1 MSFVHLHTHSEYSLL
16 DGANRLSDLVRRT
29 HELEM
34 PALALTDHGCMFGA
48 WAFQE
53 QARKAGV
60 KPILGMEAY
69 VAPGDRRVKTAV
81 RPGEGRAEDRYYHL
95 VVLAR
100 DLEGYRNLVRLTS
113 IGYLEGFYHRPRI
126 DREVLA
132 RHGAGLIVTSACM
145 AGEVARH
152 LMADRWDEAREA
164 ASWYANLFDGRYYLE
179 VQAHDTPGQRALNER
194 VFRLAEELGL
204 PVVATNDAHFL
215 RASDHD
221 AHDVLLCIG
230 LGKDRSDDNRM
241 RYDAGLYFK
250 SPQEI
255 AAHFVT
261 RPDVRENTLAIADSV
276 EVRLPKQY
284 HVPQFPLPATA
295 APVTEAGY
303 LRTLTYERAGARF
316 GDPLP
321 EGWPQRIEYELG
333 VISNEKA
340 DYAGYFLITQD
351 FINWAKDQGIPVGP
365 GRGSAAGSLVA
376 YVLGITDVD
385 PLRFDLLFERFLN
398 PDRVSMP
405 DIDIDFCY
413 ERRGEV
419 IEYVRAK
426 YGKDSV
432 GQIITFGTMKSRAV
446 IRDVGRVLGFE
457 PAETDRLAK
466 LIPNHPNNSL
476 TVAEAAERIAELRAQ
491 IQSEPRI
498 AQLIE
503 YAKVLEGLSRH
514 ASVHAA
520 GVVIAPGPLHEYVP
534 VCTQSTRGSGNVED
548 ETVLVT
554 QWDMNALEQ
563 AGMLKMDFLGL
574 KTLTVIQDAVAAVRA
589 RHGALTQPQTGVVYA
604 RVDDVP
610 LADPDV
616 YDMLARGG
624 TTGVFQFESPLATDK
639 LRAMRCDR
647 FEDLVATNALIRPGP
662 LDSGMTDVYIR
673 RKLGREPVRYAHPL
687 LEDVLSSTYGVITYQ
702 EQLMRLAQV
711 LAGFTLAEAD
721 VLRKAVG
728 KKDMELIQQEVGR
741 FVERAIASGVEQRIA
756 HDIADQVTTFGRY
769 GFARSHSVAYALLSY
784 WTAWLKRHYPAEFM
798 AALLSSVI
806 DRTDDVV
813 AYIAECRELGR
824 YVPDRPQGVQV
835 LPPDINESGWKFTPV
850 APDTIRFGL
859 GALRGLGAAAV
870 RSILENRVQDGPF
883 RSLFDLADRVELRL
897 VGKRSLEALI
907 LAGACDAFT
916 QPPGHRAQLLEGLDM
931 AVREAQLRQEE
942 RASGQVSLFDMGGP
956 TLAEPHRPDPQLP
969 DVPRWT
975 ESERLT
981 REKEILGFF
990 ISGHPL
996 EKYREEVGVFEAVNT
1011 VSLKQFRDQ
1020 QVELACVVTAVQR
1033 QISKKNGSEWGR
1045 LTVEDFYG
1053 TASVLAFGD
1062 VWEQY
1067 HDLLTQDTPVLVRG
1081 SVSGRDR
1088 DEDAPPIF
1096 LDSVVPLGQLRGS
1109 GSLALEVALAADA
1122 PQEAVARAAEVFR
1135 EHPGR
1140 APLYVTVASGGSNG
1154 SNGNGGAPEAAR
1166 RTTVAGSATVRLRS
1180 RSIAVAPTDA
1190 LLRELRAL
1198 FGSDRVRLV
1207 RSRERVERELA
1218 T

>member
-16 DGANRLSDLVRRT
+16 DGANRLGDLVRRT
-29 HELEM
+29 QELEM

-48 WAFQE
+48 WEFHAL
-53 QARKAGV
+53 AKKAGV

-69 VAPGDRRVKTAV
+69 VAPGDRRVKTVPRA
-81 RPGEGRAEDRYYHL
+81 GEGRAEDKYYHL
-95 VVLAR
+95 VLLAQ

-132 RHGAGLIVTSACM
+132 QYSKGLIVTSACM

-152 LMADRWDEAREA
+152 LAADRWDA
-164 ASWYANLFDGRYYLE
+164 AKETAAWYAELFDGRYYLE
-179 VQAHDTPGQRALNER
+179 VQAHDTPGQHELNGK
-194 VFRLAEELGL
+194 VLRLAAEVGL

-215 RASDHD
+215 QAHDHD

-230 LGKDRSDDNRM
+230 LGKDYGDENRM
-241 RYDAGLYFK
+241 KYDAGLYFK
-250 SPQEI
+250 TPAEI
-255 AAHFVT
+255 AARFPD
-261 RPDVRENTLAIADSV
+261 RPDVVEHTLAIADSV
-276 EVRLPKQY
+276 NVEFTKQY
-284 HVPQFPLPATA
+284 HVPQFPLPASVT
-295 APVTEAGY
+295 TEAEL
-303 LRTLTYERAGARF
+303 LRRLTYEKARARF

-321 EGWPQRIEYELG
+321 AGWEERLEYELG

-351 FINWAKDQGIPVGP
+351 FINWAKEHDIPVGP

-376 YVLGITDVD
+376 YVIGITDVD
-385 PLRFDLLFERFLN
+385 PLEFDLLFERFLN

-419 IEYVRAK
+419 IEYVREK

-466 LIPNHPNNSL
+466 LIPNAPNSAL
-476 TVAEAAERIAELRAQ
+476 TVAEAADRVSELKAL
-491 IQSEPRI
+491 IESDPRV
-498 AQLIE
+498 ARLVE
-503 YAKVLEGLSRH
+503 YAKGLEGLSRH

-520 GVVIAPGPLHEYVP
+520 GVVIAPGPIHEYVP
-534 VCTQSTRGSGNVED
+534 VCTQSTRGSGAGDD
-548 ETVLVT
+548 ETVIVT
-554 QWDMNALEQ
+554 QWDMNALEA

-574 KTLTVIQDAVAAVRA
+574 KTLTVIYDAVQAVKA
-589 RHGALTQPQTGVVYA
+589 RHGALVHPGTGAVYE
-604 RVDDVP
+604 RMEDVP
-610 LADPDV
+610 LDDPDV

-624 TTGVFQFESPLATDK
+624 TTGVFQFESSLATEK

-673 RKLGREPVRYAHPL
+673 RKLGREPVRFPHAL
-687 LEDVLSSTYGVITYQ
+687 LEEVLAPTYGVITYQ
-702 EQLMRLAQV
+702 EQVMRMAQV

-728 KKDMELIQQEVGR
+728 KKDMELTRREVGR
-741 FVERAIASGVEQRIA
+741 FVERAVANGVEQRVADEIA
-756 HDIADQVTTFGRY
+756 EQVETFGRY
-769 GFARSHSVAYALLSY
+769 GFNRSHSVAYALLSY
-784 WTAWLKRHYPAEFM
+784 QTAWLKRHYPAEFM
-798 AALLSSVI
+798 AALLSSVV

-813 AYIAECRELGR
+813 GYIADCRELGR
-824 YVPDRPQGVQV
+824 FIPDRPHGITV
-835 LPPDINESGWKFTPV
+835 LPPDVNESGWKFTPV
-850 APDTIRFGL
+850 AGDAIRFGL
-859 GALRGLGAAAV
+859 GALRGLGAGAV
-870 RSILENRVQDGPF
+870 NSILEHRTAGGAY
-883 RSLFDLADRVELRL
+883 RSLFDLADRVDLRL
-897 VGKRSLEALI
+897 AGKRSLEALI
-907 LAGACDAFT
+907 LAGACDQFT
-916 QPPGHRAQLLEGLDM
+916 DPPAHRAQLLEALELV
-931 AVREAQLRQEE
+931 VREAQLRHEE
-942 RASGQVSLFDMGGP
+942 RASGQVSLFDSGGP
-956 TLAEPHRPDPQLP
+956 TAAAPERPEPALP
-969 DVPRWT
+969 DVPRWA

-996 EKYREEVGVFEAVNT
+996 EKYRDEVRVFEAVNT
-1011 VSLKQFRDQ
+1011 AALKQYRDQ
-1020 QVELACVVTAVQR
+1020 KVELACVVTAVSR

-1045 LTVEDFYG
+1045 ITVEDFYG

-1067 HDLLTQDTPVLVRG
+1067 HDLLTQDAAVLLRG

-1096 LDSVVPLGQLRGS
+1096 LDSVIPLSQLRAG
-1109 GSLALEVALAADA
+1109 GALAVELALAAGEDVEADA
-1122 PQEAVARAAEVFR
+1122 VDRATAMLR
-1135 EHPGR
+1135 GHPGP
-1140 APLYVTVASGGSNG
+1140 AAVYVTVTHGANG
-1154 SNGNGGAPEAAR
+1154 STE
-1166 RTTVAGSATVRLRS
+1166 TVRLRS
-1180 RSIAVAPTDA
+1180 RSITVTPSET
-1190 LLRELRAL
+1190 LLGELREL
-1198 FGSDRVRLV
+1198 FGAERIRLV
-1207 RSRERVERELA
+1207 RS
-1218 T
+1218 